1 MLETQILELN
11 LFNNGGVVIGKIKDN
26 RLKNIYKEA
35 EGVYRIEIS
44 NGFRDD
50 GTRDRIVERVY
61 GTEDEAI
68 TRRDQMKA
76 LQKKKKEEGL
86 KEQNSGY
93 TLTQLAERYLND
105 SKYKKR
111 SPTTLQGY
119 RNILNSWILPE
130 LGEHKIRNIEESDL
144 ENLYAKMKKSKNNQT
159 GKPLSD
165 TYITHV
171 HKLIKSM
178 YNYAKKKKWILS
190 NPADYVLDAPNY
202 STLER
207 DYYGYDEMLKVFE
220 LLEFSNQ
227 RFKTAIYLLFNTGL
241 RRGELAGLKWK
252 DLKIKSSP
260 KIVNGKRIL
269 KKRFYLSVRRE
280 ITRVADV
287 NINEEDI
294 IERLSK
300 GLICKDLKTDKS
312 KRDITVIMDC
322 YDWLMKYKEEQI
334 KSGFN
339 PTENDYIFR
348 TFECDRVWDPNYL
361 TKEWNEFL
369 IKKKLK
375 KITIHDIRHS
385 HATYL
390 LSIGVP
396 LQDVSRRLGHSEPA
410 TTLKIYTHSSLAQD
424 EKITDYME
432 IAMSVGDHKSEYAK
446 FIQNAEQDVK
456 DNLLS
461 VYSIITGISLT
472 SMDNIYNA
480 LDKFMGEP
488 VDNDTL
494 PKAIGIVRSYL
505 FETNPKLKNIASMIQ
520 ALPKSDIN
528 TLVDMIIDISNGY
541 FFDMNPIDD
550 LKIHDYSVSI

>member
-1 MLETQILELN
+1 M
-11 LFNNGGVVIGKIKDN
+11 
-26 RLKNIYKEA
+26 KE
-35 EGVYRIEIS
+35 
-44 NGFRDD
+44 
-50 GTRDRIVERVY
+50 
-61 GTEDEAI
+61 
-68 TRRDQMKA
+68 

-93 TLTQLAERYLND
+93 TLTQLAEQYLND

-111 SPTTLQGY
+111 APTTIQGY
-119 RNILNSWILPE
+119 KNLLNNWILPE

-144 ENLYAKMKKSKNNQT
+144 ENLYAKTKKSKNDRT
-159 GKPLSD
+159 DKPLSD
-165 TYITHV
+165 TYVTHV

-178 YNYAKKKKWILS
+178 YNYAKKRKWILS
-190 NPADYVLDAPNY
+190 NPADYVLDAPSY
-202 STLER
+202 STPER
-207 DYYGYDEMLKVFE
+207 DYYGYDEMLKVFD
-220 LLEFSNQ
+220 LLETSNQ

-252 DLKIKSSP
+252 DLKIKSTP
-260 KIVNGKRIL
+260 KIVDGKRTL
-269 KKRFYLSVRRE
+269 KQRFYLNVRRAV
-280 ITRVADV
+280 TRVTDA

-294 IERLSK
+294 IEKLGQ
-300 GLICKDLKTDKS
+300 GLICKKLKTGKS

-322 YDWLMKYKEEQI
+322 YDWLMKYREEQI
-334 KSGFN
+334 QSGFN

-348 TFECDRVWDPNYL
+348 TLECDRVWDPNYL

-369 IKKKLK
+369 IDNNLK

-410 TTLKIYTHSSLAQD
+410 TTLKIYTHSSLVQD

-432 IAMSVGDHKSEYAK
+432 ITMSVGDHKSEYIK
-446 FIQNAEQDVK
+446 FVQDTDQNIK

-461 VYSIITGISLT
+461 VYSIITGINLT

-488 VDNDTL
+488 IDNDAL
-494 PKAIGIVRSYL
+494 PKAIGIVRNYL
-505 FETNPKLKNIASMIQ
+505 FETDPKLKNIASMIQ
-520 ALPKSDIN
+520 SLPKKDID
-528 TLVDMIIDISNGY
+528 TLIDMIIDISNGA
-541 FFDMNPIDD
+541 FFDMSPIDD
-550 LKIHDYSVSI
+550 LKSYDYSVSI